1 MNERILVV
9 DDEPRARE
17 ILTDNLQSE
26 GYRVVEAPDGET
38 AISLVRENDLNLAL
52 LDLMLPDINGIEV
65 LKEIIKLKPALPVI
79 MISGFG
85 TIEDA
90 VQATRLG
97 AYDFLVKPVERERVL
112 LAVRNALERDRMRRE
127 VSILKEEALSR
138 YRMVG
143 VSEPMQRIFQRIDE
157 SAGTKASVL
166 VTGESGVG
174 KELVGRAVH
183 LKSNRRDKAF
193 VKLNCAAIPDTLM
206 ESELFGYEKG
216 AFTGALTQKK
226 GKLELANGGTLFL
239 DEVGDLSLASQ
250 AKLLRFL
257 AEGEFERVGGTQT
270 ISVDVRVIA
279 ATNKDLEQEIAGK
292 RFRDDLYYRLNV
304 IPIRVPPLRERPAD
318 IPALADFFL
327 KQQCE
332 ENGVT
337 EKQFSPQAVEY
348 LTSQDWTRNNVRE
361 LRNLVTRAA
370 ILVKSQEISPRDL
383 VELAESGVS
392 EQACSGKTLRDATAE
407 FQRALIRAALAANN
421 GDKTRTAEQLDI
433 ERAHLY
439 RKMKDL
445 GLSE

>member
-1 MNERILVV
+1 
-9 DDEPRARE
+9 
-17 ILTDNLQSE
+17 
-26 GYRVVEAPDGET
+26 
-38 AISLVRENDLNLAL
+38 
-52 LDLMLPDINGIEV
+52 
-65 LKEIIKLKPALPVI
+65 
-79 MISGFG
+79 
-85 TIEDA
+85 
-90 VQATRLG
+90 
-97 AYDFLVKPVERERVL
+97 
-112 LAVRNALERDRMRRE
+112 
-127 VSILKEEALSR
+127 
-138 YRMVG
+138 
-143 VSEPMQRIFQRIDE
+143 MQRIFQRIDE

-174 KELVGRAVH
+174 KELVARAVH

-279 ATNKDLEQEIAGK
+279 ATNKNLEQEIAGK
-292 RFRDDLYYRLNV
+292 RFRDDLFYRLNV

-318 IPALADFFL
+318 IPALADYFL
-327 KQQCE
+327 NQQCE

-337 EKQFSPQAVEY
+337 EKQFSPQAVDHP
-348 LTSQDWTRNNVRE
+348 TSQDWTRNNVRE

-370 ILVKSQEISPRDL
+370 ILVKSLEISPRDL

-392 EQACSGKTLRDATAE
+392 AQACSGKTLRDGTAQ
-407 FQRALIRAALAANN
+407 FRRALIRATLAANN
-421 GDKTRTAEQLDI
+421 GDKTRAAEQLDI

-439 RKMKDL
+439 RMMKDL

>member
-1 MNERILVV
+1 
-9 DDEPRARE
+9 
-17 ILTDNLQSE
+17 LQPE

-52 LDLMLPDINGIEV
+52 LDLMLPDIGGIEV
-65 LKEIIKLKPALPVI
+65 LKEIVKLKPALPVI
-79 MISGFG
+79 MISGQG

-127 VSILKEEALSR
+127 VAILKEEALSR

-216 AFTGALTQKK
+216 AFTGALSQKK

-239 DEVGDLSLASQ
+239 DEVGDLSLVSQ

-279 ATNKDLEQEIAGK
+279 ATNKDLEQEIVGK

-318 IPALADFFL
+318 IPALADYFL

-337 EKQFSPQAVEY
+337 EKRLSPQAVEY

-383 VELAESGVS
+383 VELTESGVS
-392 EQACSGKTLRDATAE
+392 AQACSGKTLRDGTAE
-407 FQRALIRAALAANN
+407 FQRALIRATLAANN

>member
-17 ILTDNLQSE
+17 ILADNLQPE

-52 LDLMLPDINGIEV
+52 LDLMLPDIGGIEV

-79 MISGFG
+79 MISGQG

-127 VSILKEEALSR
+127 VAILKEEALSR

-270 ISVDVRVIA
+270 IGVDVRVIA
-279 ATNKDLEQEIAGK
+279 ATNKDLEQEITGK

-304 IPIRVPPLRERPAD
+304 IPIRVPPLRERRAD
-318 IPALADFFL
+318 IPALADYFL

-337 EKQFSPQAVEY
+337 EKQFSPQAREY
-348 LTSQDWTRNNVRE
+348 LTGQDWSRNNVRE

-392 EQACSGKTLRDATAE
+392 AQACSGKTLRDATAE
-407 FQRALIRAALAANN
+407 FQRALIRATLAANN
-421 GDKTRTAEQLDI
+421 GDKTRAAEQLDI